1 MAEDVLDKKAAIMK
15 AALVLFTQRG
25 FHGTP
30 TAMISESAGVS
41 TGILFRYFK
50 TKNDLINSVYFSA
63 KERMSQAL
71 GEGCEGEKGV
81 CNKARRIWGNSIRWG
96 MENPEEF
103 LFIQQF
109 HSSPFISDITQQEA
123 EKNFTFLN
131 FVIDDGIKRGMI
143 KQTER
148 SLVLEMLFSANAAVV
163 RSIIQ
168 AGSIKDI
175 DELINRSFDIVWDGL
190 SGR

>member
-1 MAEDVLDKKAAIMK
+1 VAGQLPDKKDAIMK
-15 AALVLFTQRG
+15 AALILFTQRG

-30 TAMISESAGVS
+30 TAMISKAAGVS

-63 KERMSQAL
+63 KARLAL
-71 GEGCEGEKGV
+71 ALDEGCEEEKGV
-81 CNKARRIWGNSIRWG
+81 RNKAKRIWGNSIRWG
-96 MENPEEF
+96 IENPEEF

-109 HSSPFISDITQQEA
+109 YSSPFISDITQEEA
-123 EKNFTFLN
+123 EKNFSFPN
-131 FVIDDGIKRGMI
+131 FVIDDGIKRGVI

-148 SLVLEMLFSANAAVV
+148 SLVLEMLFGANAAVV
-163 RSIIQ
+163 RSII
-168 AGSIKDI
+168 ADCSYKDI
-175 DELINRSFDIVWDGL
+175 DELINRSFDIAWEGI